1 MTRGS
6 GRVCAYCGDP
16 IPSDQPPQARYCRRA
31 HRQRAFEVRQA
42 ANARKL
48 KRRVAALRRQVAA
61 YDDAL
66 LTLAQH
72 PRYGNEIHDALI
84 TAYVP
89 LRDEPGWEQRLWR
102 LTT

>member
-1 MTRGS
+1 
-6 GRVCAYCGDP
+6 
-16 IPSDQPPQARYCRRA
+16 
-31 HRQRAFEVRQA
+31 
-42 ANARKL
+42 
-48 KRRVAALRRQVAA
+48 VAALRRQVAA